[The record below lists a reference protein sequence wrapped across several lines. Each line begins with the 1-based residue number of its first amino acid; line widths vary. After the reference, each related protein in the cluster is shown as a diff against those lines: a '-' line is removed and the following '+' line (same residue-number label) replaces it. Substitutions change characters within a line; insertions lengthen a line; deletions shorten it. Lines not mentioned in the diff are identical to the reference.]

1 MDRVA
6 QKSTVAIEESEVDTP
21 TVDTNRVEPSDAPP
35 SSSQTVEDGAVE
47 RQSVPVQHAVDSYG
61 PIPEPRQ
68 LLQMELLVPHYSQ
81 DHSAA

>member
-1 MDRVA
+1 VL
-6 QKSTVAIEESEVDTP
+6 
-21 TVDTNRVEPSDAPP
+21 P